1 MQTHSLLILICLLG
15 ALICDKVG
23 VNQKTLVEAFNT
35 SLPFIKS
42 FHPAPFQLSGSTL
55 RSASLSYTEL
65 THKNIEFKF
74 DEYGLLHL
82 KFVNLKGKVTGS
94 FFASLK
100 PIVPVK
106 PTIKPIVKPTINP
119 IIKPITFLPTV
130 KSLPP
135 KKLETANIIK
145 KASILRKMPP
155 IFRWSNTYT
164 ADLSNIAWEETY
176 AVESTKK
183 ADGKYDV
190 KFKSMTESS
199 ISYNIF
205 RVTVSRKSKENEN
218 MVKLQIKK
226 LNFTPLKNHLKKIS
240 GLILETLKNRLK

>member
-23 VNQKTLVEAFNT
+23 INQKTLVEAFNT

-65 THKNIEFKF
+65 TPKNIEFKF

-205 RVTVSRKSKENEN
+205 RVTVSRKSKEDEN
-218 MVKLQIKK
+218 MVKLQIKN
-226 LNFTPLKNHLKKIS
+226 LNFTPLKNHLKKKIY
-240 GLILETLKNRLK
+240 

>member
-23 VNQKTLVEAFNT
+23 INQKTLVEAFNT

-65 THKNIEFKF
+65 TPKNIEFKF

>member
-1 MQTHSLLILICLLG
+1 MRPIIPVLRT
-15 ALICDKVG
+15 
-23 VNQKTLVEAFNT
+23 
-35 SLPFIKS
+35 IKPNKKPLS
-42 FHPAPFQLSGSTL
+42 FHETVTEPAKSLNTL
-55 RSASLSYTEL
+55 E
-65 THKNIEFKF
+65 K
-74 DEYGLLHL
+74 
-82 KFVNLKGKVTGS
+82 VNNK
-94 FFASLK
+94 
-100 PIVPVK
+100 IIK
-106 PTIKPIVKPTINP
+106 PTI
-119 IIKPITFLPTV
+119 LPRI
-130 KSLPP
+130 PP
-135 KKLETANIIK
+135 Y
-145 KASILRKMPP
+145 
-155 IFRWSNTYT
+155 FRLLNTYT

>member
-55 RSASLSYTEL
+55 RSASLRYTEL
-65 THKNIEFKF
+65 TPKNIEFKF

-94 FFASLK
+94 FSASRTVI
-100 PIVPVK
+100 PK
-106 PTIKPIVKPTINP
+106 PTIKPI
-119 IIKPITFLPTV
+119 IKAMPSLPTV
-130 KSLPP
+130 KSIPVKSLITLEKVNTVKKPTILPREP
-135 KKLETANIIK
+135 RI
-145 KASILRKMPP
+145 PP
-155 IFRWSNTYT
+155 YFRWLNTYT

-176 AVESTKK
+176 AMESTKK

-205 RVTVSRKSKENEN
+205 RVSVSRGSKEDEN

>member
-23 VNQKTLVEAFNT
+23 VNQKSLLEAFNT

-42 FHPAPFQLSGSTL
+42 FHPAPFHLSGSTL

-65 THKNIEFKF
+65 TPKNIEFKF

-82 KFVNLKGKVTGS
+82 KFVNLKGKITGS
-94 FFASLK
+94 FSASSRK
-100 PIVPVK
+100 IFVN
-106 PTIKPIVKPTINP
+106 PTIKPISVKSISANTLNTLENVKKIIKPTI
-119 IIKPITFLPTV
+119 LPRI
-130 KSLPP
+130 PP
-135 KKLETANIIK
+135 Y
-145 KASILRKMPP
+145 
-155 IFRWSNTYT
+155 FRLLNTYT

-176 AVESTKK
+176 AMESTKK

-205 RVTVSRKSKENEN
+205 RVTVSRKSKEDEN
-218 MVKLQIKK
+218 MVKLQIKN
-226 LNFTPLKNHLKKIS
+226 LNFAPLKNHLKKIS